1 MNIYVNGRL
10 VACKGRTLRA
20 LFRLMK
26 VKDNRVAV
34 VLNGEVVPASRR
46 AGVRLS
52 EGDKVE
58 LVTLAGGG

>member
-1 MNIYVNGRL
+1 MKIYVNGRL
-10 VACKGRTLRA
+10 VACKDRTLLA

-26 VKDNRVAV
+26 VKANRVAV
-34 VLNGEVVPASRR
+34 VLNGEVVPSSRR
-46 AGVRLS
+46 ASVRLS